1 MGLELVA
8 ALFVIAAVL
17 VPGAIIVLFVQLV
30 GMRRRLAATEQ
41 ALAALRGAAAR
52 AEGAGQAAPRGQSP
66 DGIAA
71 PDGESGAPRAGPPP
85 VPAATQGAEVGP
97 GKGAGPDAGT
107 GRQDAPADGRDRAAT
122 AAAAAGPGKIA
133 LALAW
138 LRANW
143 VYAVSAASLALAGVF
158 FVQYGVEAGL
168 LPPAARVVAGGLFG
182 LGLILA
188 GETLRRRGGD
198 RAAQEYLSE
207 VFSGA
212 GVVSVFAAVLAARL
226 MYALIGPELAFAAL
240 FAVSA
245 GAVLLGWR
253 NGPLLVAVGLLGA
266 AAAPL
271 LVGGG
276 AAPAPWL
283 YAHYALVAAIG
294 LAVDAFRR
302 WGWVSVLALAL
313 GYGGAGL
320 MHMAGAGAAGWA
332 AFLAALP
339 VLAAILPGKA
349 LFPEHPGPAMMPSLW
364 RAVRQRSR
372 AAARAPSMPVRLAFA
387 AMAVS
392 SLGLVQ
398 LGTGPAISGL
408 LALALLGGLALA
420 FLTWAARAGGLA
432 DLPFLP
438 AAGGLVVIGLAGWLG
453 WPMAEEFAAQ
463 TPAARVPESA
473 PPRHVSAILAGAAL
487 VSLAF
492 ARAALLTRPGPL
504 AIALGLGAAL
514 TAPMAA
520 AGFEML
526 WGPAQVIGRYPWAL
540 HALAL
545 AAGMTW
551 LAQRFAATD
560 TPDLRRA
567 AHATMA
573 ALALIALA
581 LFVLTTKA
589 ALTLALGVLVAVAA
603 ALDRRFRL
611 PEMGAFIQIGV
622 AVMTWRLLIDPGLDW
637 AMDAQAG
644 QVALAFGG
652 AIAMMLAARWLILP
666 LPRPATQAALEAA
679 AMVFAALAVNVAT
692 ARLLGGG
699 LVSET
704 HWKHGLQALP
714 WLLVALSQGALAG
727 QGHAAARALVPVTAD
742 GAAARPPRPGA
753 VVVARWLL
761 ALMAAATASVH
772 LVFALTFANP
782 LFWRFPDWDRGLV
795 SGPPVFDTLLIAYG
809 VPGLLLLGAA
819 LWRRGQGVPG
829 LGRWTRRVCLVAGS
843 ALVTFFVALEIRR
856 FWQGDYIGGD
866 GVLQGELYSYT
877 VALLLTGAA
886 LFWQALARRSVALRR
901 AALAVIGV
909 TAVKVFLV
917 DIAGLSGLVR
927 VASFLG
933 LGLSLAALAWLNR
946 WAETA
951 TGAPQNPDRGGGA
964 GPG

>member
-8 ALFVIAAVL
+8 ALFLIAAVL
-17 VPGAIIVLFVQLV
+17 VPGAIIVLFLQLAGV
-30 GMRRRLAATEQ
+30 RRRLALAEQ
-41 ALAALRGAAAR
+41 ALAALQGPDGAGEGLSGSDAPAPDR
-52 AEGAGQAAPRGQSP
+52 PAAEGYPTAAPVADP
-66 DGIAA
+66 D
-71 PDGESGAPRAGPPP
+71 PSGPRRAPPP
-85 VPAATQGAEVGP
+85 VPVRD
-97 GKGAGPDAGT
+97 GAGPGN
-107 GRQDAPADGRDRAAT
+107 GPERAPAAP
-122 AAAAAGPGKIA
+122 AGPGPVA

-182 LGLILA
+182 LGLIGA
-188 GETLRRRGGD
+188 GEALRRRHGD
-198 RAAQEYLSE
+198 RTAQEYLPE

-212 GVVSVFAAVLAARL
+212 GIVSVFAAVLAARL
-226 MYALIGPELAFAAL
+226 MYGLIGPELAFAAL
-240 FAVSA
+240 VAVSA

-266 AAAPL
+266 SAAPL

-276 AAPAPWL
+276 AEPAPWL

-302 WGWVSVLALAL
+302 WGWVSVLALVL
-313 GYGGAGL
+313 GYGGAGM
-320 MHMAGAGAAGWA
+320 MHLAGAGAAGWA
-332 AFLAALP
+332 AYLAALP
-339 VLAAILPGKA
+339 LLAAILPGKA
-349 LFPEHPGPAMMPSLW
+349 LFPEHPGPAALPALW
-364 RAVRQRSR
+364 QALRRRPR
-372 AAARAPSMPVRLAFA
+372 HAAGRPTMPVRLAFA

-392 SLGLVQ
+392 TLGLVQ
-398 LGTGPAISGL
+398 LGTGPATPAL
-408 LALALLGGLALA
+408 LALALLGALALT
-420 FLTWAARAGGLA
+420 FLTWADRAGGLA

-438 AAGGLVVIGLAGWLG
+438 AVGGLVVIGLAGWLG
-453 WPMAEEFAAQ
+453 WPMATEFAVQ
-463 TPAARVPESA
+463 TVAARIPESA
-473 PPRHVSAILAGAAL
+473 PPRHVSAIMVGAAL

-492 ARAALLTRPGPL
+492 ARAALAARPGPR
-504 AIALGLGAAL
+504 ATALGLGAAL

-526 WGPAQVIGRYPWAL
+526 WGPAQVMGRYPWAL

-551 LAQRFAATD
+551 LAQRFAAAD
-560 TPDLRRA
+560 APDLRRA

-611 PEMGAFIQIGV
+611 PEMGVFMQIGV
-622 AVMTWRLLIDPGLDW
+622 AVLTWRLLIDPGLDW
-637 AMDAQAG
+637 AMVAQPG
-644 QVALAFGG
+644 QVGLAFGG

-666 LPRPATQAALEAA
+666 LSRPATQAAVEAA
-679 AMVFAALAVNVAT
+679 AMVFAALALNVAT
-692 ARLLGGG
+692 ARLLDGGF
-699 LVSET
+699 VSET

-714 WLLVALSQGALAG
+714 WLLVALSQAALAG
-727 QGHAAARALVPVTAD
+727 QGRAVERASHVPTGDGTAS
-742 GAAARPPRPGA
+742 RPPRPGA
-753 VVVARWLL
+753 VVVARWVL
-761 ALMAAATASVH
+761 ALVAAATAAAH
-772 LVFALTFANP
+772 LLFGLTFANP
-782 LFWRFPDWDRGLV
+782 LFWRVADWSRGLV
-795 SGPPVFDTLLIAYG
+795 IGPPVFDSLLLAYG

-829 LGRWTRRVCLVAGS
+829 LGRWTRRLCLASGT
-843 ALVTFFVALEIRR
+843 ALVTVYVGLEIRR
-856 FWQGDYIGGD
+856 FWQGDYLGSD

-877 VALLLTGAA
+877 IAMLLTGAA

-901 AALAVIGV
+901 AALAVIGL
-909 TAVKVFLV
+909 TAMKVFLV

-951 TGAPQNPDRGGGA
+951 TGGPTQDRPDPEPEGPETPGA
-964 GPG
+964 L